1 MLFYNLT
8 LGNKEVVS
16 YQLNQPFKGY
26 AKVGGLPSGVP
37 HGEYCEPIG
46 VVEPL
51 SILSFNNMWSLLEK
65 NELEVQYVYENKLQ
79 LPIVDFNL

>member
-26 AKVGGLPSGVP
+26 AKVGGLPSGVD
-37 HGEYCEPIG
+37 HIEPAELFKLLNLI
-46 VVEPL
+46 PL
-51 SILSFNNMWSLLEK
+51 NLISKAKEGFDNLISDSIAGINHK
-65 NELEVQYVYENKLQ
+65 KIHYV
-79 LPIVDFNL
+79 I

>member
-1 MLFYNLT
+1 MNYTKFEEILLW
-8 LGNKEVVS
+8 
-16 YQLNQPFKGY
+16 
-26 AKVGGLPSGVP
+26 VGGVP
-37 HGEYCEPIG
+37 HGEYCEPIS